1 MDVIAMARELGKA
14 LQQED
19 AYIAY
24 TLTKQN
30 ADNDPALQDG
40 IGAFNLK
47 KMELQKAISDPNRDQ
62 EKLSQIDSELKE
74 IYERVMNNP
83 SMIAY
88 NATKGGME
96 KLVNYIQAIITG
108 SANGED
114 PETIQEPSSC
124 TGSCSSCGGCH

>member
-30 ADNDPALQDG
+30 ADNDPASQDG

-88 NATKGGME
+88 NATKGEME

>member
-24 TLTKQN
+24 NLTKQN
-30 ADNDPALQDG
+30 ADRDPQLQDG

-62 EKLSQIDSELKE
+62 EKLSKLDGELKE
-74 IYERVMNNP
+74 IYEKVMNNP
-83 SMIAY
+83 NMIAY
-88 NATKGGME
+88 NATKGEME

-114 PETIQEPSSC
+114 PDTIQEPSACS
-124 TGSCSSCGGCH
+124 GSCSSCSGCH